1 MAPSLAVGNLDGE
14 ISVWKTSSSC
24 GTWPVLEIWNV
35 YLPTA
40 RFVEDNPTRKS
51 LSATGTGEAGVDT
64 LAAGTAG
71 PVAAGAA
78 AEAAAGG
85 EDRTFR
91 LDSSM
96 ARDPSPMAMMLP
108 KMAIAE
114 QPNMTIVQPSRRV
127 ARCSNRSSRARNASH
142 VGAASVSGRSPAAG
156 PQLSAIW
163 VAGGSSI
170 LGAWSIVIV
179 MVSMFCLS
187 AGFGPGPSVGGCRA
201 VGPKP
206 GKRAPPLS

>member
-40 RFVEDNPTRKS
+40 RFVEDSPTRKS
-51 LSATGTGEAGVDT
+51 LSATGTGAAGVNT

-71 PVAAGAA
+71 PVVAGAA
-78 AEAAAGG
+78 PEVVAEAAG
-85 EDRTFR
+85 DRTFR

-96 ARDPSPMAMMLP
+96 ARDPNPMAMMLP
-108 KMAIAE
+108 KMAMAE
-114 QPNMTIVQPSRRV
+114 QTNMTIVQPSRRV
-127 ARCSNRSSRARNASH
+127 ARRSSRSSRARNASH

-156 PQLSAIW
+156 PERSAISG
-163 VAGGSSI
+163 VGGS
-170 LGAWSIVIV
+170 
-179 MVSMFCLS
+179 
-187 AGFGPGPSVGGCRA
+187 
-201 VGPKP
+201 
-206 GKRAPPLS
+206 